1 MTTWDI
7 SSTTWDISPNV
18 RQEFAPPEKDCVPD
32 CRFTGQIL
40 KVLKSVTH
48 HLRILQGIFTS
59 EPKRALV
66 LLNNYHLL
74 PRSTQY
80 PMPTKKIVFN
90 ECHACTQQ
98 QALITCSWC
107 KNKYSGRWCCWTSGW
122 SVEPAGNLTQLAP
135 RLVSCWS
142 VDLIEEEKQISG
154 FDREV
159 NFDQLAPH
167 MELLGHKAKWN
178 KMSHIL
184 KICTVNHGKLASND
198 LESKLLVNIDS
209 RCRSG

>member
-32 CRFTGQIL
+32 CRFTRQIL

-59 EPKRALV
+59 EPKGSGFV
-66 LLNNYHLL
+66 KLL
-74 PRSTQY
+74 PLVA
-80 PMPTKKIVFN
+80 KKVVN

-142 VDLIEEEKQISG
+142 VDLIEEEKQISR

-167 MELLGHKAKWN
+167 MELLGHTAKWD

-184 KICTVNHGKLASND
+184 KICTVNHGK
-198 LESKLLVNIDS
+198 
-209 RCRSG
+209 

>member
-66 LLNNYHLL
+66 LLNNYQDWHNIQS
-74 PRSTQY
+74 P
-80 PMPTKKIVFN
+80 
-90 ECHACTQQ
+90 
-98 QALITCSWC
+98 LI
-107 KNKYSGRWCCWTSGW
+107 R
-122 SVEPAGNLTQLAP
+122 EIFQRMP
-135 RLVSCWS
+135 RLYPAA
-142 VDLIEEEKQISG
+142 G
-154 FDREV
+154 FDILLLMQEQILWQVMLLDQWVVGGACWESDTISTSSRLLLISR
-159 NFDQLAPH
+159 FDWGGEADQWIWSRSQLWSIGTSYGTPGAQ
-167 MELLGHKAKWN
+167 GQ
-178 KMSHIL
+178 
-184 KICTVNHGKLASND
+184 GK
-198 LESKLLVNIDS
+198 
-209 RCRSG
+209 